1 MHKIYNSKQNMKKL
15 VLLLILVGNAA
26 FAQKLTKEQL
36 IDKMSDV
43 GCECTTKQQVTKEN
57 LEITLGLCIL
67 EALNK
72 YEKDVERH
80 YGKNVITNDKKM
92 EELGYDIGLKMGAK
106 CPSVFMNMA
115 DDESDTN
122 GEEVVEEIPDAVLT
136 GKISEIK
143 SEQFLTFVVK
153 EDSGKNNQFILLS
166 SFDNAFLLTDKVLK
180 VSDAVDVTYYEMDLF
195 DAKLGKFVS
204 FKIVTDIVKK

>member
-1 MHKIYNSKQNMKKL
+1 MKKL
-15 VLLLILVGNAA
+15 VLLLILVGNVA

-106 CPSVFMNMA
+106 CPSVFMNMV
-115 DDESDTN
+115 DEESDTN